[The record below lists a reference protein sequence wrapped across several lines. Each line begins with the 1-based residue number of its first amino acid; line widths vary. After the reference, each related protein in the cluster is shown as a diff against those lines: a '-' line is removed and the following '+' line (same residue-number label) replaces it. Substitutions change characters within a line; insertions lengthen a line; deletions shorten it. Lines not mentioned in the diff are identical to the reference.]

1 MTEGRGV
8 VTKEGVFLIK
18 EGVMLSSLGGEVAVT
33 LSVTSCF
40 EGGRRKAA
48 SSRGSREG
56 GLRRRRLGSRAPNQP
71 HRASGSESGDG
82 RGNGDATT

>member
-1 MTEGRGV
+1 MMEGRGV

-40 EGGRRKAA
+40 EGGRSQSSELKRQSRGRTEKAA
-48 SSRGSREG
+48 TR
-56 GLRRRRLGSRAPNQP
+56 
-71 HRASGSESGDG
+71 ESG
-82 RGNGDATT
+82 TQPTSPSFWI